1 MKKLTLA
8 LLILPTLAMANTQPI
23 SADELY
29 AKDKLLDK
37 GIITTKV
44 VKDGDCFKFYTATSK
59 GRMCGNKVLFN

>member
-1 MKKLTLA
+1 MKTLLA
-8 LLILPTLAMANTQPI
+8 LLLMSNLAMANTQPI
-23 SADELY
+23 SADELS

-59 GRMCGNKVLFN
+59 GRMCGDKVMFY

>member
-8 LLILPTLAMANTQPI
+8 LLFLPTLAMANTQPT
-23 SADELY
+23 SADEIS

-44 VKDGDCFKFYTATSK
+44 VKDGDCFKFYTDTSR
-59 GRMCGNKVLFN
+59 GRVCGDKVNFY